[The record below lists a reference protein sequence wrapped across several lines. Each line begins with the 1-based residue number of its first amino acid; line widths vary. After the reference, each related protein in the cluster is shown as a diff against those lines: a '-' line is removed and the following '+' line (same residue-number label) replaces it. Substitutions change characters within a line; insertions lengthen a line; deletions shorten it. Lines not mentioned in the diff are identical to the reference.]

1 MILQYLVRRNRRER
15 GLLGLTVLV
24 LAVVACYVATI
35 GPAREAVADHESQL
49 VSARANLDLQQ
60 RQLTLLRADTATA
73 RRSLE
78 ELSGAAP
85 PWVNARGADA
95 LLQEWQ
101 NLAAEVGLTLQSV
114 TRESQAA
121 LRLDT
126 GAAPASAVSPGEADG
141 HVSSVAVRLEVRGPY
156 ANVMALLDRLD
167 DGTHAVG
174 IEELDV
180 RVGEEPPFDLAVI
193 LVVRLGLTDEE
204 AHHAET

>member
-1 MILQYLVRRNRRER
+1 MIIQYLVRRNQRER
-15 GLLGLTVLV
+15 WLLGLTVLV
-24 LAVVACYVATI
+24 LAFVACYVATI
-35 GPAREAVADHESQL
+35 GPARETVADHESLL
-49 VSARANLDLQQ
+49 VSARANLNLQQ
-60 RQLTLLRADTATA
+60 RQLMLLRAETATA

-85 PWVNARGADA
+85 PWVNARRADA

-126 GAAPASAVSPGEADG
+126 GAAR
-141 HVSSVAVRLEVRGPY
+141 VSSVAVRLEVRGPY

-174 IEELDV
+174 LEELDV
-180 RVGEEPPFDLAVI
+180 RIGEEPPFDLAVT

-204 AHHAET
+204 APHAGT

>member
-1 MILQYLVRRNRRER
+1 MIIQYLVRRNRRER

-60 RQLTLLRADTATA
+60 RQLTLLRAETATA

-126 GAAPASAVSPGEADG
+126 GAA

-180 RVGEEPPFDLAVI
+180 RVGKEPPFDLAVT

-204 AHHAET
+204 APHAGT

>member
-1 MILQYLVRRNRRER
+1 VILQYLVRRNRRER
-15 GLLGLTVLV
+15 WLLGLTVLV

-35 GPAREAVADHESQL
+35 SPAREAVADHESQL

-60 RQLTLLRADTATA
+60 RQLTLLRAETATA

-85 PWVNARGADA
+85 PWVNARRADA

-114 TRESQAA
+114 TRENQAA

-126 GAAPASAVSPGEADG
+126 GAA

-174 IEELDV
+174 LEELDF
-180 RVGEEPPFDLAVI
+180 RVGEEPPFDLAVT

-204 AHHAET
+204 APHAGT

>member
-1 MILQYLVRRNRRER
+1 MIIQYLVRRNQRER
-15 GLLGLTVLV
+15 WLLGLTVLV
-24 LAVVACYVATI
+24 LAFVACYVATI
-35 GPAREAVADHESQL
+35 GPAREAVADHESLL
-49 VSARANLDLQQ
+49 VSARANLNLQQ
-60 RQLTLLRADTATA
+60 RQLMLLRAETATA

-85 PWVNARGADA
+85 PWVNARRADA

-126 GAAPASAVSPGEADG
+126 GAAR
-141 HVSSVAVRLEVRGPY
+141 VSSVAVRLEVRGPY

-174 IEELDV
+174 LEELDV
-180 RVGEEPPFDLAVI
+180 RIGEEPPFDLAVT

-204 AHHAET
+204 APHAGT

>member
-1 MILQYLVRRNRRER
+1 VILQYLVRRNRRER

-60 RQLTLLRADTATA
+60 RQLTLLRAETATA

-85 PWVNARGADA
+85 PWVNARRADA

-126 GAAPASAVSPGEADG
+126 GAAR
-141 HVSSVAVRLEVRGPY
+141 VSSVAVRLEVRGPY

-174 IEELDV
+174 LEELDF
-180 RVGEEPPFDLAVI
+180 RVGEEPPFDLAVT

-204 AHHAET
+204 ATHAGT

>member
-1 MILQYLVRRNRRER
+1 VIIQYLVRRNRRER

-60 RQLTLLRADTATA
+60 RQLTLLRAETATA

-126 GAAPASAVSPGEADG
+126 GAAR
-141 HVSSVAVRLEVRGPY
+141 VSSVAVRLEVRGPY

-180 RVGEEPPFDLAVI
+180 RVGKEPPFDLAVT

-204 AHHAET
+204 APHAGT

>member
-1 MILQYLVRRNRRER
+1 MIIQYLVRRNRRER

-60 RQLTLLRADTATA
+60 RQLTLLRAETATA

-85 PWVNARGADA
+85 PWVNARRADA

-114 TRESQAA
+114 TRENQAA

-126 GAAPASAVSPGEADG
+126 GAAR
-141 HVSSVAVRLEVRGPY
+141 VSSVAVRLEVRGPY

-174 IEELDV
+174 IEELDF
-180 RVGEEPPFDLAVI
+180 RVGEEPPFDLAVM

-204 AHHAET
+204 APHAGT

>member
-1 MILQYLVRRNRRER
+1 VIIQYLVRRNRRER
-15 GLLGLTVLV
+15 WLLGLTVLV

-35 GPAREAVADHESQL
+35 SPAREAVAEHESQL

-60 RQLTLLRADTATA
+60 RQLTLLRAETVTA

-85 PWVNARGADA
+85 PWVNARRADA

-126 GAAPASAVSPGEADG
+126 GAA
-141 HVSSVAVRLEVRGPY
+141 HVSSVAVRLEVHGPY

-174 IEELDV
+174 LEELDV
-180 RVGEEPPFDLAVI
+180 RVGEEPPFDLAVM

-204 AHHAET
+204 APHAGT

>member
-15 GLLGLTVLV
+15 WLLGLTVLV
-24 LAVVACYVATI
+24 LAVVACYVATV
-35 GPAREAVADHESQL
+35 GPAREAVADHESQF

-60 RQLTLLRADTATA
+60 RQLTLLRAETATA

-85 PWVNARGADA
+85 PWVNARRADA

-126 GAAPASAVSPGEADG
+126 GAAR
-141 HVSSVAVRLEVRGPY
+141 VSSVAVRIEVRGPY

-174 IEELDV
+174 LEELDV
-180 RVGEEPPFDLAVI
+180 RVGEKPPFDLAVT

-204 AHHAET
+204 APHAGT